1 MDARCKESYSFFLD
15 TVKNDLSEFIDNMD
29 YAEIEAAA
37 DLILE
42 AQKNGGRVHVSG
54 IGKPVSYAQA
64 YKGSYS

>member
-37 DLILE
+37 DLIL
-42 AQKNGGRVHVSG
+42 
-54 IGKPVSYAQA
+54 
-64 YKGSYS
+64 